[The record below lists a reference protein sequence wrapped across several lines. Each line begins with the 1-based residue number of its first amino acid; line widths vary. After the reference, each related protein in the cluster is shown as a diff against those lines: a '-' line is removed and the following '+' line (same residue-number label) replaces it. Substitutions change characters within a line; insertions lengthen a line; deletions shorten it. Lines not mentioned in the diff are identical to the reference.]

1 MLHGIGIHQR
11 NTLNGKDD
19 IIRITMYPYIY
30 IYVSDGVLNINFPTK
45 TLMFSPKISFQLLFW
60 SFHVSFQEVY
70 LNIKNQW
77 QKSDKIINKTQAFT
91 AQNHVS
97 HNAEPREKMKHQE
110 GVHPYTVS
118 HRAIPPILGP
128 NETSRIIR
136 WKPEKPE
143 WDEQKAPQSQCVPTG
158 SNSWPVSHRATI
170 SWAAPDCLLRINLVA
185 TKEMESEVRIH
196 VSLLKT
202 DQNIN
207 ISWGSGGLWEVM
219 KVHPISSHHVS
230 QSTQPKKKKTKN
242 TQWLQSS
249 PDGLSHYDPMISR
262 VS

>member
-1 MLHGIGIHQR
+1 MSVFR
-11 NTLNGKDD
+11 
-19 IIRITMYPYIY
+19 RYILT
-30 IYVSDGVLNINFPTK
+30 SKIND
-45 TLMFSPKISFQLLFW
+45 
-60 SFHVSFQEVY
+60 
-70 LNIKNQW
+70 
-77 QKSDKIINKTQAFT
+77 KSDKIINKTQAFT

-97 HNAEPREKMKHQE
+97 NNAEPREKMKHQE
-110 GVHPYTVS
+110 GVHPYTAS
-118 HRAIPPILGP
+118 HRAIPILGP

-136 WKPEKPE
+136 WKPCQRAEKWPKPE

-185 TKEMESEVRIH
+185 TKEMKSEVRIH

-219 KVHPISSHHVS
+219 KVHPIMSHKA
-230 QSTQPKKKKTKN
+230 PNRKKKKN
-242 TQWLQSS
+242 TQWVQSS
-249 PDGLSHYDPMISR
+249 PDGLSHYDPMISS